1 MQSAPAT
8 GAWAIIPAPPPAIGL
23 HSYFVTGEQEE
34 EQNPPGAFISERET
48 IGQEQERVCETA
60 ASKLNHAQEKGP
72 TNDTNFCSPCTGF
85 FNWGN

>member
-60 ASKLNHAQEKGP
+60 ASKLNHAQESQQMILTFVHHGRRILQIGK
-72 TNDTNFCSPCTGF
+72 
-85 FNWGN
+85 